1 MRESLCP
8 KLKKSKVEINMKNM
22 KKIIFMVAIAMNISV
37 FANYKS
43 SYQEMTWDEVKKRTI
58 DKIEVAKKKQSK
70 NLIYK
75 LNSRIKEIESAKKAK
90 FEIIAPKVVDI
101 WLRESYTVLEND
113 YIIKNA
119 PVWKKVLIKQKNIWD
134 I

>member
-1 MRESLCP
+1 M
-8 KLKKSKVEINMKNM
+8 KNNMKIN
-22 KKIIFMVAIAMNISV
+22 KKIIFAAAMAISFSGVAKV
-37 FANYKS
+37 YTS
-43 SYQEMTWDEVKKRTI
+43 SYQEMSWDEVKKKTI
-58 DKIEVAKKKQSK
+58 NKIQEAKGSQSK
-70 NLIYK
+70 NLIFK
-75 LNSRIKEIESAKKAK
+75 LNSRIKEIENAKKAK
-90 FEIIAPKVVDI
+90 FEIVAPKVVDI

>member
-1 MRESLCP
+1 MFIFLASL
-8 KLKKSKVEINMKNM
+8 S
-22 KKIIFMVAIAMNISV
+22 ISV
-37 FANYKS
+37 FSAGYKS
-43 SYQEMTWDEVKKRTI
+43 SYQEMSWSDVKKNTI
-58 DKIEVAKKKQSK
+58 DKIKVAKTKQSQ
-70 NLIYK
+70 NLIFK
-75 LNSRIKEIESAKKAK
+75 LNSRIKEIENAKKTK
-90 FEIIAPKVVDI
+90 FEIVAPKVVDI

>member
-1 MRESLCP
+1 
-8 KLKKSKVEINMKNM
+8 
-22 KKIIFMVAIAMNISV
+22 MNISI

-43 SYQEMTWDEVKKRTI
+43 SYQEMTWDQVKKQTI
-58 DKIEVAKKKQSK
+58 DKIQISKKKQSK
-70 NLIYK
+70 NLIFN
-75 LNSRIKEIESAKKAK
+75 LNSRIKEIEKAKKAK